1 MHRVHPRFGSV
12 NRPQSPESR
21 DFLCFWYT
29 YRREKWLPSEYKGIV
44 KKGHELGH
52 GILTEREEGCGS
64 KCEGDVDTSE
74 NTSSCP
80 GLIQAFLGGGKKNE
94 RKEKRTTQT

>member
-1 MHRVHPRFGSV
+1 M
-12 NRPQSPESR
+12 
-21 DFLCFWYT
+21 FLVYIQK
-29 YRREKWLPSEYKGIV
+29 RKGLPSEYKGIV
-44 KKGHELGH
+44 KKRHELRH

-80 GLIQAFLGGGKKNE
+80 GLIQAFLGGGKK
-94 RKEKRTTQT
+94 EKKTTQT